1 MTNKMSPIASN
12 AVLLA
17 ALIQLVNA
25 LDFMMIMPLG
35 PDLARDLSIPPT
47 WIGYLGGGY
56 TLAAALSSLVFAKF
70 IDRFD
75 RKHVTII
82 TLLGLSLATLFCAYA
97 WDMKS
102 LFTARIL
109 AGLFAGPA
117 TSIALAIVT
126 DQVPFAH
133 RGRAMAIVMG
143 AFSVAA
149 IAVVPF
155 GLKLS
160 LLFGWGAPFLVA
172 SALGAITLFTV
183 WLLLPNMTA
192 HIAAAENQNAG
203 EVSLLAMLGNRL
215 VMNAFMA
222 MGIAIFSTFLI
233 VPHLAPWLQ
242 FNLGVP
248 RDAMSLYYALG
259 GVASLIVLQWGGRL
273 IDRLGALRI
282 TLAIAVL
289 VIFLLWDGFMHT
301 PWLPPLVI
309 FTLFMSLTATRTI
322 AAAAVNT
329 QVPRPWERAAFMS
342 LQSVSQH
349 LFSGMAAVVSS
360 MILIEVDGGVGNFE
374 KLAGLSVLLTLIQ
387 PLFLYLLMK
396 KLRNPQEKIE
406 QLAAKKY

>member
-1 MTNKMSPIASN
+1 M
-12 AVLLA
+12 
-17 ALIQLVNA
+17 
-25 LDFMMIMPLG
+25 F
-35 PDLARDLSIPPT
+35 
-47 WIGYLGGGY
+47 
-56 TLAAALSSLVFAKF
+56 FAKF

-75 RKHVTII
+75 RKHVVII

-102 LFTARIL
+102 LFTARTL

-126 DQVPFAH
+126 DRVPVYH
-133 RGRAMAIVMG
+133 RGRAMAMVMG

-149 IAVVPF
+149 IAGVPF

-160 LLFGWGAPFLVA
+160 LLYGWGAPFMVV
-172 SALGAITLFTV
+172 SALGAITLVTA

-192 HIAAAENQNAG
+192 HLETAENQNAG

-215 VMNAFMA
+215 VINAFMA

-233 VPHLAPWLQ
+233 VPHLASWLQ
-242 FNLGVP
+242 FNRGVP
-248 RDAMSLYYALG
+248 RDAMSLYYAVG
-259 GVASLIVLQWGGRL
+259 GVASLIVLQWGGQL

-301 PWLPPLVI
+301 PWLPPLLI

-322 AAAAVNT
+322 AAAAVNS
-329 QVPRPWERAAFMS
+329 QVPQPWERAAFMS
-342 LQSVSQH
+342 LQSVNQH
-349 LFSGMAAVVSS
+349 VFSGMAAVVSS
-360 MILIEVDGGVGNFE
+360 MILTEVDGQLDRFAE
-374 KLAGLSVLLTLIQ
+374 LAGLSVLLTLMQ
-387 PLFLYLLMK
+387 PLFLYWLVK
-396 KLRNPQEKIE
+396 KLPNPRTEVAE
-406 QLAAKKY
+406 ALAE